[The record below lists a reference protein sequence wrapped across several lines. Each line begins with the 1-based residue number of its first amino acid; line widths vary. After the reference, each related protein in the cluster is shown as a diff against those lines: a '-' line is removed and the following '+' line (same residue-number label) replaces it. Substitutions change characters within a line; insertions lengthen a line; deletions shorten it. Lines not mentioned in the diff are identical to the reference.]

1 MQETREK
8 VFELNKVKKLQ
19 KIPRLSSVTMYS
31 DCCTTEYSLSLLS
44 KVMKNLQLANYL
56 ANCANNAET
65 GLLRFSARRRAD
77 ASTTSSH

>member
-8 VFELNKVKKLQ
+8 VFELNKVKKFQ
-19 KIPRLSSVTMYS
+19 KIPRLSSVTMYA

-44 KVMKNLQLANYL
+44 KVMKNLQLVNYL
-56 ANCANNAET
+56 ANCANNTET

>member
-19 KIPRLSSVTMYS
+19 KIPRLSSVTTYS
-31 DCCTTEYSLSLLS
+31 DCCTTEYSFSLLS
-44 KVMKNLQLANYL
+44 NVMKILQLVNYL
-56 ANCANNAET
+56 ANCSNNAET

>member
-1 MQETREK
+1 MQETREE

-19 KIPRLSSVTMYS
+19 KIPRLSSVTTYS
-31 DCCTTEYSLSLLS
+31 DCCTTEYSFSLLS
-44 KVMKNLQLANYL
+44 KVMKNLQLVNYL

-77 ASTTSSH
+77 TSTTSSH